1 MNTACLPWRT
11 LLLAVLA
18 AGAAIGLSGCQAIDL
33 SNPALEEP
41 VPPIMEPPREKS
53 LVSLPSYRIEPPDV
67 LQIEVLK
74 LVPLPPYR
82 AEVFDVLHIEV
93 MNTLPQHP
101 IGFFIDYSDPQRP
114 RKLPT
119 PDGGFHLVEAEGM
132 VNLGPAYG
140 TVRVAGMTLEEIEE
154 AIRRHLLQVLKDPVV
169 SVKLVRASG
178 TEPIAGPYLVGP
190 DGTVNLRQYGAV
202 HVAGKTIAE
211 AKVTLEKH
219 LSKYFDS
226 PEASVDV
233 AAYNSKVYYVVTAG
247 AGLGDNVVRVPITGN
262 ETVLD
267 AISNIG
273 GLSQLS
279 SKQIW
284 IARPA
289 PGDFECEQIL
299 PVDWTAITRGGA
311 TGTNYQI
318 MPGDRIFIA
327 EDGMIAL
334 ASFVNRMIGP
344 FERLAGVT
352 SLTASMTRNLQTLG
366 RRYNARRY

>member
-1 MNTACLPWRT
+1 MNTACLPRRT

-18 AGAAIGLSGCQAIDL
+18 ACAAIGLSGCQAIDL

-67 LQIEVLK
+67 LQIEVFK

-82 AEVFDVLHIEV
+82 AEVFDVLQIQV
-93 MNTLPQHP
+93 MNTLPDYP
-101 IGFFIDYSDPQRP
+101 IGPVDTYGR
-114 RKLPT
+114 PT
-119 PDGGFHLVEAEGM
+119 PDGGYYLVEAEGT

-140 TVRVAGMTLEEIEE
+140 TVRVAGMTLEEIDE
-154 AIRRHLLQVLKDPVV
+154 AIRRHLRQVLNDPVV
-169 SVKLVRASG
+169 AVKLARASG
-178 TEPIAGPYLVGP
+178 TQPITGPYLVGP

-211 AKVTLEKH
+211 AKVGLEKH
-219 LSKYFDS
+219 LSNYFDS
-226 PEASVDV
+226 PEVSVDV

-289 PGDFECEQIL
+289 PGDFGCEQIL
-299 PVDWTAITRGGA
+299 PIDWMAITRGGA
-311 TGTNYQI
+311 TSTNYQI

-327 EDGMIAL
+327 EDGMVAL
-334 ASFVNRMIGP
+334 ANFINRMIGP

-366 RRYNARRY
+366 RGYNAQRRGF

>member
-1 MNTACLPWRT
+1 MSTTCFSLRP

-18 AGAAIGLSGCQAIDL
+18 VSAAIGLAGCQAIDL
-33 SNPALEEP
+33 RSPSLEEP
-41 VPPIMEPPREKS
+41 VPAIMEPPREKS

-67 LQIEVLK
+67 LQLEVFK

-82 AEVFDVLHIEV
+82 AEIYDVLQIQV
-93 MNTLPQHP
+93 MGTLPEWP
-101 IGFFIDYSDPQRP
+101 IGPVDAYGR
-114 RKLPT
+114 PT
-119 PDGGFHLVEAEGM
+119 PDGGYYLVEAEGT

-140 TVRVAGMTLEEIEE
+140 TVRVAGMTLAEIEA
-154 AIRRHLLQVLKDPVV
+154 AIRQHLLQVLRDPVV
-169 SVKLVRASG
+169 AVKLARASG
-178 TEPIAGPYLVGP
+178 TQPISGPYLVGP

-202 HVAGKTIAE
+202 HVAGRTIAE
-211 AKVTLEKH
+211 AKVALERH
-219 LSKYFDS
+219 LAQYFDS
-226 PEASVDV
+226 PAVSVDV

-247 AGLGDNVVRVPITGN
+247 AGLGDNIARVPITGN

-289 PGDFECEQIL
+289 PGDFGCEQIL
-299 PVDWTAITRGGA
+299 PVDWVAITRGGSA
-311 TGTNYQI
+311 ATNYQI

-327 EDGMIAL
+327 EDNLAAL
-334 ASFVNRMIGP
+334 ANFVNRVISP
-344 FERLAGVT
+344 FERLIGFS
-352 SLTASMTRNLQTLG
+352 SLTGSTARNLQTLG
-366 RRYNARRY
+366 RAYNARRYGF